1 MIAVSVPPSTSR
13 NDAGSKNAALPLP
26 SEIAKPITTK
36 VPSRPPSVEKS
47 VFIGRISRQQIELRY
62 TSGRVFSAPNPGV
75 DVIAALRGWF
85 RVLLAIVW
93 LLAAAACTKTD
104 DAWDTAVRID
114 TPDAY
119 ASFLERHPKSEYAE
133 QARTRRDALI
143 DERDWKTARRE
154 NTPSAYAKYLTAH
167 PEGVWSELAA
177 RRKKELTPADETSLE
192 TLATPVPTSTDV
204 TTVPPIESVTP
215 KRLLQL
221 GAFASEPS
229 ARKGWARLQSSF
241 VELATLSPSISVDS
255 KKGSTLHRLRVTVD
269 SDEEADQLCAVLL
282 RGGAECIKLDEP

>member
-1 MIAVSVPPSTSR
+1 M
-13 NDAGSKNAALPLP
+13 
-26 SEIAKPITTK
+26 
-36 VPSRPPSVEKS
+36 
-47 VFIGRISRQQIELRY
+47 
-62 TSGRVFSAPNPGV
+62 
-75 DVIAALRGWF
+75 W
-85 RVLLAIVW
+85 LAT
-93 LLAAAACTKTD
+93 AAACTKTD
-104 DAWDTAVRID
+104 DAWDTAVQID

-154 NTPSAYAKYLTAH
+154 NTPAAYAKYLSAH

-177 RRKKELTPADETSLE
+177 RRQKELAPAEDTSADTLEASETPDAS
-192 TLATPVPTSTDV
+192 ATPL
-204 TTVPPIESVTP
+204 TTPSNAAIAPPVESATP

-269 SDEEADQLCAVLL
+269 SDEEADRICAVLL

>member
-1 MIAVSVPPSTSR
+1 M
-13 NDAGSKNAALPLP
+13 
-26 SEIAKPITTK
+26 
-36 VPSRPPSVEKS
+36 
-47 VFIGRISRQQIELRY
+47 
-62 TSGRVFSAPNPGV
+62 
-75 DVIAALRGWF
+75 
-85 RVLLAIVW
+85 W
-93 LLAAAACTKTD
+93 LVTAAACTKTD
-104 DAWDTAVRID
+104 DAWDTAVQID

-154 NTPSAYAKYLTAH
+154 NTPSAYAKYLTTH

-177 RRKKELTPADETSLE
+177 RRQKELTPAEETSAETLEASETLE
-192 TLATPVPTSTDV
+192 TSESPATPVPIPSDAA
-204 TTVPPIESVTP
+204 TVPSVAASVTP

-269 SDEEADQLCAVLL
+269 SDEEADRLCAVLL

>member
-1 MIAVSVPPSTSR
+1 M
-13 NDAGSKNAALPLP
+13 
-26 SEIAKPITTK
+26 
-36 VPSRPPSVEKS
+36 
-47 VFIGRISRQQIELRY
+47 
-62 TSGRVFSAPNPGV
+62 
-75 DVIAALRGWF
+75 
-85 RVLLAIVW
+85 
-93 LLAAAACTKTD
+93 AACTKTD
-104 DAWDTAVRID
+104 DAWENAVRID

-143 DERDWKTARRE
+143 DERDWKTARRA
-154 NTPSAYAKYLTAH
+154 NTSSAYAKYLTAH

-177 RRKKELTPADETSLE
+177 RRQKELTPAEEVSAETPEMLETSE
-192 TLATPVPTSTDV
+192 TPATPDPTPSGAA
-204 TTVPPIESVTP
+204 TVPPVASMTP